1 MSHRLVVRPKAA
13 EEIVAIYIWME
24 AEKQGKGE
32 RFLAALDVCYAFFL
46 QYPLGAQLRVKHYRH
61 MLLEGFD
68 YRVVYAIIG
77 ETVNVYQVR
86 HTSRRPSKRFG
97 P

>member
-1 MSHRLVVRPKAA
+1 MNHRLVVRPKAA

-24 AEKQGKGE
+24 TQKPGKGE
-32 RFLAALDVCYAFFL
+32 RFLTALDACYALIL
-46 QYPLGAQLRVKHYRH
+46 QHPLGAQLRVKHYRH
-61 MLLEGFD
+61 LPVEGFD
-68 YRVVYAIIG
+68 FRVVYAIIG